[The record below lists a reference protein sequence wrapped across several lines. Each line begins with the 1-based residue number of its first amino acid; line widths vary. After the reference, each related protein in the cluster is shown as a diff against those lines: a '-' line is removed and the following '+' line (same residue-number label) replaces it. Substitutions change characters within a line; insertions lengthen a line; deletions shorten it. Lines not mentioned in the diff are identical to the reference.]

1 MTWSNPIIKIRNF
14 IALKLS
20 GKQANTIWLC
30 WKFAE
35 KFKACFV
42 EKNINFYMKIT
53 KPSTNHPVL
62 IIKNTRIINSLQVDK

>member
-20 GKQANTIWLC
+20 GKQANTIWLF

-35 KFKACFV
+35 KIEACFV
-42 EKNINFYMKIT
+42 EKKY
-53 KPSTNHPVL
+53 
-62 IIKNTRIINSLQVDK
+62 